1 MKQAQINE
9 INRFRKSIGL
19 PVIEPKERRCLICDH
34 GFLSMDPSHRV
45 CDKCRP
51 GFLAGSERKE
61 ENTTM
66 KPPAPKLIVQNK
78 VKNKKP
84 QSRFL
89 IGRKNRIKE
98 QGLG

>member
-19 PVIEPKERRCLICDH
+19 PVIEPKERKCLICDH
-34 GFLSMDPSHRV
+34 DFLSTDPSHRV

-61 ENTTM
+61 DSSSIKAAAAKSTDQ
-66 KPPAPKLIVQNK
+66 PK

-98 QGLG
+98 QGIG